1 MTAKKILFLF
11 LAGVILSTGCS
22 SVESADKKAPNFSL
36 QDINN
41 RTVRL
46 SDYEDHVIILD
57 FFGTWCPPCRTEI
70 PDFVEL
76 VDEYGDKH
84 LVIIGISVQR
94 EDVATL
100 REFVNAFGI
109 NYPVLLDD
117 GLVSNTYGPI
127 RSIPTTFIIDKK
139 GNIVEKIIGARSKN
153 YFENAIKPLL

>member
-94 EDVATL
+94 EDV
-100 REFVNAFGI
+100 
-109 NYPVLLDD
+109 
-117 GLVSNTYGPI
+117 
-127 RSIPTTFIIDKK
+127 
-139 GNIVEKIIGARSKN
+139 
-153 YFENAIKPLL
+153 